1 MTDELAIALNRHIA
15 KTDKEQRIKD
25 AMESLIKEINMGDS
39 TEVGEM
45 MGKSLTFQHPT
56 LQQCFMGAL
65 LKTIEVH
72 GMKDYT
78 DARNDASVKW
88 ARELTKSPLGM
99 GGFPFI

>member
-1 MTDELAIALNRHIA
+1 
-15 KTDKEQRIKD
+15 
-25 AMESLIKEINMGDS
+25 MGVTVS
-39 TEVGEM
+39 C
-45 MGKSLTFQHPT
+45 QHPT
-56 LQQCFMGAL
+56 LQQVFMGAL